1 MKRLLFVV
9 LLFVLGCSA
18 AKEEYITIDEEV
30 FSCKLVNNWVV
41 SKNMPDG
48 MEFQDADKTWHRFE
62 PTNDQGSIGIRL
74 YKDYSDRI
82 FQRTIAGEQI
92 NDVKYPNQKYHCKQK
107 LGSLNDDDFFMCESW
122 VFIKDKNMVEV
133 YYIYKDSFSEDIL
146 AKGYKEIKTTLE
158 SMKMK

>member
-1 MKRLLFVV
+1 MKRLLFLV

-18 AKEEYITIDEEV
+18 AKEEYITIDDEV

-48 MEFQDADKTWHRFE
+48 MEFQDADKTWLRFE

-74 YKDYSDRI
+74 YKDYSDRT
-82 FQRTIAGEQI
+82 FQKTIAGEHI
-92 NDVKYPNQKYHCKQK
+92 DDAKYPNQKYHCKQK
-107 LGSLNDDDFFMCESW
+107 LGSLNNDEPFMCESW
-122 VFIKDKNMVEV
+122 IFIKDKNMVEL

-146 AKGYKEIKTTLE
+146 AKGYKEITTTLE

>member
-1 MKRLLFVV
+1 MKRLLFLV
-9 LLFVLGCSA
+9 LLFVLACSA
-18 AKEEYITIDEEV
+18 AKEKYITIDDEV

-48 MEFQDADKTWHRFE
+48 MEFQDADKTWLRFE

-74 YKDYSDRI
+74 YKDYSDRT
-82 FQRTIAGEQI
+82 FQKTIAGEHI
-92 NDVKYPNQKYHCKQK
+92 DDAKYPNQKYHCKQK
-107 LGSLNDDDFFMCESW
+107 LGSLNNDEPIMCESW
-122 VFIKDKNMVEV
+122 IFIKDKNMVEL

-146 AKGYKEIKTTLE
+146 AKGYKEITTTLE

>member
-1 MKRLLFVV
+1 MKRLLFLV

-18 AKEEYITIDEEV
+18 AKEEYITIDDEV

-74 YKDYSDRI
+74 YKDYI
-82 FQRTIAGEQI
+82 G
-92 NDVKYPNQKYHCKQK
+92 NK
-107 LGSLNDDDFFMCESW
+107 LARNFSSETYSFVWLCEYRPVQCCS
-122 VFIKDKNMVEV
+122 
-133 YYIYKDSFSEDIL
+133 
-146 AKGYKEIKTTLE
+146 
-158 SMKMK
+158 

>member
-1 MKRLLFVV
+1 MKRLLFLV
-9 LLFVLGCSA
+9 LPFVLGCSA
-18 AKEEYITIDEEV
+18 AKEEYITIDDEV

-62 PTNDQGSIGIRL
+62 PTNDQGSIGISL
-74 YKDYSDRI
+74 YKDYSEHFDDI
-82 FQRTIAGEQI
+82 
-92 NDVKYPNQKYHCKQK
+92 KYTDQKYHCKYQ
-107 LGSLNDDDFFMCESW
+107 LGSLNNDEPFMCESW
-122 VFIKDKNMVEV
+122 IFIKDKNMVEL

-146 AKGYKEIKTTLE
+146 AKGYNEIKTTLE

>member
-1 MKRLLFVV
+1 MKRLLFLV

-18 AKEEYITIDEEV
+18 AKEEYITIDDEV

-62 PTNDQGSIGIRL
+62 PTNDQGSIVIRL
-74 YKDYSDRI
+74 YKDYSDRT
-82 FQRTIAGEQI
+82 FQKTIAGEHI
-92 NDVKYPNQKYHCKQK
+92 DDAKYPNQKYHCKQK
-107 LGSLNDDDFFMCESW
+107 LGSLNNEEPCMCESW
-122 VFIKDKNMVEV
+122 IFIKDKNMVEL

>member
-1 MKRLLFVV
+1 MKRLLFLV
-9 LLFVLGCSA
+9 LLFVLGCSV
-18 AKEEYITIDEEV
+18 AKEEYITIDDEV

-48 MEFQDADKTWHRFE
+48 MEFQDADKTWLRFE

-74 YKDYSDRI
+74 YKDYSDRT
-82 FQRTIAGEQI
+82 FQRTTAGEHFDDI
-92 NDVKYPNQKYHCKQK
+92 KYTDQKYHCKYQ
-107 LGSLNDDDFFMCESW
+107 LGSLNNEEPYMCESW
-122 VFIKDKNMVEV
+122 IFIKDKNMVEL